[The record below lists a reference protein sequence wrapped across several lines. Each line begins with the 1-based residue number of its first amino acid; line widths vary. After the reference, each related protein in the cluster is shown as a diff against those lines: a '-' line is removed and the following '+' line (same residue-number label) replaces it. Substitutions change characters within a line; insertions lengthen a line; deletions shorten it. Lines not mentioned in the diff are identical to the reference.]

1 MLSSFA
7 TASEDSRQEYSFQL
21 NEAKMQEEGLNNQN
35 QLLTESNK
43 ITTISQDLI
52 TDKLEML
59 FKSID
64 AISNAKNL
72 EDYYVRII
80 SG

>member
-7 TASEDSRQEYSFQL
+7 AASEDSRQEYSFQL
-21 NEAKMQEEGLNNQN
+21 NEAKMREEGLNNQN